1 MRFRPP
7 TLGRV
12 AAIGLAGS
20 ALTVAGTAVASA
32 HDDGHGHPAVD
43 HVLLLSI
50 DGLHQQD
57 LAWWVGHHPDSTLA
71 RLTAAGVEYDRA
83 RTRYPS
89 DSFPGMTALVSGGS
103 PASTGVYYD
112 DSYNRALLPAGTTN
126 CAGATPGTEVTYFEQ
141 ADLDQNRLDAGQGLT
156 GLPDSILGMTGQPR
170 QVIDPAQL
178 PVDPVTCRP
187 VYPHGYLKVNTVFEV
202 ARARGLGTA
211 WSDKHPAYDL
221 LQGPSGAGIQ
231 DLFTPEINSLADA
244 AGDDWT
250 KVNSLTQR
258 YDGYKVQAVLNE
270 IDGYDHGRATR
281 VGTPAIFGM
290 NFQTVSTGQ
299 KLPTSGGQPG
309 GYLADG
315 VTPGPVLAG
324 ALSSVDAQIG
334 RFVTQLAAQGLAD
347 HTAIVISAKH
357 GQSPTVPAQLTRIN
371 DGAVIDALNAAWN
384 AAGHP
389 GTVVAFSVND
399 DGMLIWLP
407 DRSPAATGFA
417 AAFLRGSAGTGND
430 IPSAPKPF
438 TSSGLATI
446 YAGTAASDLIG
457 VPHDDARVPDLIGI
471 AQHGVVYTGKK
482 GKIAE
487 HGGDAPADRDVPIL
501 VAAPGVNHGR
511 QVDRPV
517 QTTQIAPT
525 ILALLGL
532 DPADLSAVRAE
543 HTQVLPGL
551 ATSGVAD
558 DNPYYLNRVD
568 KPSLISQ
575 LDRAGIGWKAYLQG
589 LPHPGYQGIC
599 YPANCNGAP
608 DKDPLYV
615 SKHNGITNFT
625 TSLN

>member
-1 MRFRPP
+1 MRFRTP
-7 TLGRV
+7 TFGRL
-12 AAIGLAGS
+12 AAIGLAVS

-32 HDDGHGHPAVD
+32 HDDGHGHAAVD

-71 RLTAAGVEYDRA
+71 RLTAAGVGYDRA
-83 RTRYPS
+83 RTPFPS
-89 DSFPGMTALVSGGS
+89 DSFPGMTALVSGGN

-141 ADLDQNRLDAGQGLT
+141 ADLDQSRLDAGQGLT

-178 PVDPVTCRP
+178 PVDPATCRP
-187 VYPHGYLKVNTVFEV
+187 VYPHSYLKVNTVFEV

-221 LQGPSGAGIQ
+221 LQGPSGTGIQ

-270 IDGYDHGRATR
+270 IDGYDHSRSTR

-299 KLPTSGGQPG
+299 KLPTSGGAPG

-334 RFVTQLAAQGLAD
+334 RLVTELAAQGLAD
-347 HTAIVISAKH
+347 RTAIVISAKH

-371 DGAVIDALNAAWN
+371 DGTIVDALNGAWN
-384 AAGHP
+384 SAGHP
-389 GTVVAFSVND
+389 GTLVTFSVND
-399 DGMLIWLP
+399 DGMLIWLS

-417 AAFLRGSAGTGND
+417 ADFLRGYSGTGND
-430 IPSAPKPF
+430 ITGAPKAF
-438 TSSGLATI
+438 ASSGLATI
-446 YAGTAASDLIG
+446 YAGTAAADLIG

-471 AQHGVVYTGKK
+471 AQQGVVYTAKK

-487 HGGDAPADRDVPIL
+487 HGGDAPADRNVPIL
-501 VAAPGVNHGR
+501 VVAPGHGPHG
-511 QVDRPV
+511 VTISAPV
-517 QTTQIAPT
+517 QTAQVAPT

-532 DPADLSAVRAE
+532 DPDDLGAVKIE
-543 HTQVLPGL
+543 HTRVLPG
-551 ATSGVAD
+551 
-558 DNPYYLNRVD
+558 
-568 KPSLISQ
+568 
-575 LDRAGIGWKAYLQG
+575 IG
-589 LPHPGYQGIC
+589 
-599 YPANCNGAP
+599 
-608 DKDPLYV
+608 
-615 SKHNGITNFT
+615 
-625 TSLN
+625 